1 MIKKEVLD
9 SKRDQVESKI
19 KYIQKVVKSLNA
31 FWKLIW
37 EI

>member
-9 SKRDQVESKI
+9 SKRDHVKSKI
-19 KYIQKVVKSLNA
+19 KYIQKVVKWLNA